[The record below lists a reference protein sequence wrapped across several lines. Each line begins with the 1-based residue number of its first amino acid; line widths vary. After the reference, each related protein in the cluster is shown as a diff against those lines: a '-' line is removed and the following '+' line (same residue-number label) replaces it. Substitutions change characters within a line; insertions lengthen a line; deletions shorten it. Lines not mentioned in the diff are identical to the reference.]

1 MVCFSSSSPCS
12 RVRSISS
19 KHRYNNNIGTKGMTS
34 INLLCQHIK
43 FVIWYR
49 LVFPIRCISRTANY
63 NKNMMFPFFHIFM
76 KIYLSGHIMF
86 IHFPMHF
93 VPSRFRHII
102 SPLLVPALFA
112 IAFFAGQTAAH
123 FLRRPSGHTVSA
135 PVIACGSLPPAFDS
149 GSIPVSADGNWGL
162 GFPSPGQTPVGNA
175 SADTLKILMLSM

>member
-1 MVCFSSSSPCS
+1 
-12 RVRSISS
+12 
-19 KHRYNNNIGTKGMTS
+19 
-34 INLLCQHIK
+34 
-43 FVIWYR
+43 
-49 LVFPIRCISRTANY
+49 
-63 NKNMMFPFFHIFM
+63 
-76 KIYLSGHIMF
+76 MF

-112 IAFFAGQTAAH
+112 ISFFAGQTAAH

-135 PVIACGSLPPAFDS
+135 PAIACGSLPPAFDS

-175 SADTLKILMLSM
+175 SADTLKNFDAFYVGDTSKPVIYLTFDAGYENGCTPAILEALKKTPCPGNLFRRRQLHLETSRTGKTDDRRGSHRRQPHVSPSRYVPHFRQSSI

>member
-1 MVCFSSSSPCS
+1 
-12 RVRSISS
+12 
-19 KHRYNNNIGTKGMTS
+19 
-34 INLLCQHIK
+34 
-43 FVIWYR
+43 
-49 LVFPIRCISRTANY
+49 
-63 NKNMMFPFFHIFM
+63 M

-112 IAFFAGQTAAH
+112 ISFFAGQTAAH

-175 SADTLKILMLSM
+175 SADTLKNFDAFYVGDTSKPVIYLTFDAGYENGCTPAILEALKKHHVPATFFRRRQLSRNQS

>member
-1 MVCFSSSSPCS
+1 MSAHKICYMVPL
-12 RVRSISS
+12 
-19 KHRYNNNIGTKGMTS
+19 G
-34 INLLCQHIK
+34 
-43 FVIWYR
+43 
-49 LVFPIRCISRTANY
+49 FPIRCISRTPNY
-63 NKNMMFPFFHIFM
+63 NKNMMFPL
-76 KIYLSGHIMF
+76 LSYTYENISFRSH
-86 IHFPMHF
+86 HVHSFPMHF

-102 SPLLVPALFA
+102 FPLLVPALFA
-112 IAFFAGQTAAH
+112 ISFFAGQTAAH

>member
-1 MVCFSSSSPCS
+1 
-12 RVRSISS
+12 
-19 KHRYNNNIGTKGMTS
+19 
-34 INLLCQHIK
+34 
-43 FVIWYR
+43 
-49 LVFPIRCISRTANY
+49 
-63 NKNMMFPFFHIFM
+63 
-76 KIYLSGHIMF
+76 MF

-175 SADTLKILMLSM
+175 SADTLKNFDAFYVGDTSKPVIYLTF